1 MTSNINIDTFAADRS
16 IMTAINDRKFRV
28 LVLNGPNLNLLG
40 SREPEIYG
48 TTTLIQVEQRLQ
60 HSAQELGFELECCQ
74 ANAEHQLI
82 DIIHAA
88 PQTGVNYIVINP
100 GAFAHTSIALRDA
113 LAGVAI
119 PFTEIH
125 LSNIYAREEF
135 RRHSYLADIAVGV
148 ICGLGVQGYEL
159 ALLAAKHYLTE
170 Q

>member
-88 PQTGVNYIVINP
+88 PQTGVNYIVLTQVRS
-100 GAFAHTSIALRDA
+100 HTPVLHYVTRLLGLQYHLPKFIFPIFM
-113 LAGVAI
+113 LAKS
-119 PFTEIH
+119 F
-125 LSNIYAREEF
+125 
-135 RRHSYLADIAVGV
+135 VG
-148 ICGLGVQGYEL
+148 IR
-159 ALLAAKHYLTE
+159 T
-170 Q
+170 